1 MLKIRLSHF
10 YNPNIND
17 YLGKFKIELPE
28 ISFTISSDQSDG
40 ARCNSWWKSELGLR
54 QFFNIREATKVTMQQ
69 HMKEEFFAKL
79 RQKIATRSQ
88 NGF

>member
-17 YLGKFKIELPE
+17 YLEQFKMELPE

-54 QFFNIREATKVTMQQ
+54 QFFNIREVTKVS
-69 HMKEEFFAKL
+69 KWILEL
-79 RQKIATRSQ
+79 RIQVVGLETQSHISRKI
-88 NGF
+88 